1 MDDEIYIADKATL
14 DEVKVTTDKI
24 YDILKGNDCY
34 GFIEHCAI
42 KDPDSRIE
50 AIGINKN
57 YTNLTVDKA
66 NHTFSLGSWA
76 TFPVLVEN
84 KPYMVKSNGAED
96 YQLSETDYTK
106 KADGVT
112 ASDVADDTYD
122 GGAFSKLIRIY
133 RKQEWVG
140 HDRIVLFSFEEKEGF
155 TADGFGDA
163 PCRWIPMYYGSI
175 DTNGKAHST
184 ANTHLSQSKTTAE
197 QYTAIQT
204 FSTGAKFFGGPIVEV
219 IVDLL
224 MMWAGTSDLQG
235 AYGSGNM
242 SGYVA
247 DAGQDYGMKTNDVVN
262 GGQFYGSSDGASLN
276 KILHSVVLGSY
287 SQWMRDPY
295 EVIVNGAVKVSKDY
309 TYDPTGAT
317 YEDTGI
323 KVPNSE
329 GWHFPLDYYP
339 VKGYGSVP
347 IAPYSGG
354 STAEGPCDGTY
365 TSGSQGSITAVC
377 LRFGS
382 CDYGAP
388 DGVRARGWFF
398 VASSTYWS
406 VGFALFL

>member
-1 MDDEIYIADKATL
+1 MSKTFIADKETL
-14 DEVKVTTDKI
+14 DKVYAI
-24 YDILKGNDCY
+24 VSNNDCY

-42 KDPDSRIE
+42 KNPAQRIE
-50 AIGINKN
+50 YIGLNKDFAP
-57 YTNLTVDKA
+57 LTVDKA
-66 NHTFSLGSWA
+66 AHTFSLGSWA
-76 TFPVLVEN
+76 TFPVLTEN

-140 HDRIVLFSFEEKEGF
+140 HDRIVLFSFVEKEGF
-155 TADGFGDA
+155 TADGFGDT
-163 PCRWIPMYYGSI
+163 PHRWIPMFYGSI
-175 DTNGKAHST
+175 DGNGKAHST
-184 ANTHLSQSKTTAE
+184 ANTHLSKNKTTAE
-197 QYTAIQT
+197 QYTAIQS
-204 FSTGAKFFGGPIVEV
+204 FNANAKFFGGPIVEV
-219 IVDLL
+219 IIDLL
-224 MMWAGTSDLQG
+224 MMFAKTSDMQG
-235 AYGSGNM
+235 AYGNGNM
-242 SGYVA
+242 SGY
-247 DAGQDYGMKTNDVVN
+247 DASDTTDYGMKTNNVVG
-262 GGQFYGSSDGASLN
+262 GGQFYGSSDGTSLN

-295 EVIVNGAVKVSKDY
+295 EVIVNGKVKVSKDY

-323 KVPNSE
+323 TVPNI
-329 GWHFPLDYYP
+329 GNWTYPLNYYP
-339 VKGYGSVP
+339 VKGYGSIP

-365 TSGSQGSITAVC
+365 IANDQSSQTAVS

-382 CDYGAP
+382 CSSGAP
-388 DGVRARGWFF
+388 DGVRARYWAN
-398 VASSTYWS
+398 VATTAYWHI
-406 VGFALFL
+406 GFALFL

>member
-1 MDDEIYIADKATL
+1 MSKTFIADKETL
-14 DEVKVTTDKI
+14 DKVYAIVSD
-24 YDILKGNDCY
+24 NDCY

-42 KDPDSRIE
+42 KNPAQRIE
-50 AIGINKN
+50 YIGLNKN
-57 YTNLTVDKA
+57 YTPLTVDKA
-66 NHTFSLGSWA
+66 AHTFSLGSWA
-76 TFPVLVEN
+76 TFPVLTEN

-112 ASDVADDTYD
+112 SSDVADDTYD

-163 PCRWIPMYYGSI
+163 PCRWIPMFYGSI

-184 ANTHLSQSKTTAE
+184 ANTHLSKSKTTAE
-197 QYTAIQT
+197 QYTAIQN
-204 FSTGAKFFGGPIVEV
+204 FNANAKFFGGPIVEV
-219 IVDLL
+219 IIDLL
-224 MMWAGTSDLQG
+224 MMFAKTSDMQG
-235 AYGSGNM
+235 AYGNGNV
-242 SGYVA
+242 SGY
-247 DAGQDYGMKTNDVVN
+247 DASDTTDYGMKTNNVVG
-262 GGQFYGSSDGASLN
+262 GGQFYGSSDGTSLN

-295 EVIVNGAVKVSKDY
+295 EVVVNGKVKVSKNY

-323 KVPNSE
+323 MVPNI
-329 GWHFPLDYYP
+329 GNWTYVLDYYP
-339 VKGYGSVP
+339 VKGYGSIP

-365 TSGSQGSITAVC
+365 VAADQSTKTAVSV
-377 LRFGS
+377 RFGACS
-382 CDYGAP
+382 AGAR
-388 DGVRARGWFF
+388 DGVRARSWAD
-398 VASSTYWS
+398 VAPDTSWG

>member
-1 MDDEIYIADKATL
+1 MSKTFIADKETL
-14 DEVKVTTDKI
+14 DKVYAIVSD
-24 YDILKGNDCY
+24 NDCY

-42 KDPDSRIE
+42 KNPAQRIE
-50 AIGINKN
+50 YIGLNKN
-57 YTNLTVDKA
+57 YTPLTVDKA
-66 NHTFSLGSWA
+66 AHTFSLGSWA
-76 TFPVLVEN
+76 TFPVLTEN

-112 ASDVADDTYD
+112 SSDVADDTYD

-163 PCRWIPMYYGSI
+163 PCRWIPMFYGSI

-184 ANTHLSQSKTTAE
+184 ANTHLSKNKTTAE
-197 QYTAIQT
+197 QYTAIQS
-204 FSTGAKFFGGPIVEV
+204 FNANAKFFGGPIVEV
-219 IVDLL
+219 IIDLL
-224 MMWAGTSDLQG
+224 MMFAKTSDMQG
-235 AYGSGNM
+235 AYGDGNM
-242 SGYVA
+242 SGY
-247 DAGQDYGMKTNDVVN
+247 DASDTTDYGMKTNNVVG
-262 GGQFYGSSDGASLN
+262 GGQFYGSSDGTSLN

-295 EVIVNGAVKVSKDY
+295 EVVVNGKVKVSKNY

-323 KVPNSE
+323 MVPNI
-329 GWHFPLDYYP
+329 GNWTYALDYYP
-339 VKGYGSVP
+339 VKGYGSIP

-365 TSGSQGSITAVC
+365 VAADQSTKTAVSI
-377 LRFGS
+377 RFGS
-382 CDYGAP
+382 CSNGARG
-388 DGVRARGWFF
+388 GVRARSWDH
-398 VASSTYWS
+398 VATDTTWDI
-406 VGFALFL
+406 GFALFL

>member
-1 MDDEIYIADKATL
+1 MGKTFIADKETL
-14 DEVKVTTDKI
+14 DKVYAIVSD
-24 YDILKGNDCY
+24 NDCY

-42 KDPDSRIE
+42 KNPAQRIE
-50 AIGINKN
+50 YIGLNKN
-57 YTNLTVDKA
+57 YTPLTVDKA
-66 NHTFSLGSWA
+66 AHTFSLGSWA
-76 TFPVLVEN
+76 TFPVLTEN

-140 HDRIVLFSFEEKEGF
+140 HDRIVLFSFEKKEGF

-163 PCRWIPMYYGSI
+163 PCRWIPMFYGSI

-184 ANTHLSQSKTTAE
+184 ANTHLSKNKTTAE
-197 QYTAIQT
+197 QYTAIQS
-204 FSTGAKFFGGPIVEV
+204 FNANAKFFGGPIVEV
-219 IVDLL
+219 IIDLL
-224 MMWAGTSDLQG
+224 MMFAKTSDMQG
-235 AYGSGNM
+235 AYGDGNM
-242 SGYVA
+242 SGY
-247 DAGQDYGMKTNDVVN
+247 DASDTTDYGMKTNNVVG
-262 GGQFYGSSDGASLN
+262 GGQFYGSSDGTSLN

-295 EVIVNGAVKVSKDY
+295 EVVVNGKVKVSKDY

-323 KVPNSE
+323 MVPNIGS
-329 GWHFPLDYYP
+329 WTYSLDYYP
-339 VKGYGSVP
+339 VKGYGSIP

-365 TSGSQGSITAVC
+365 VAADQSTKTAVSI
-377 LRFGS
+377 RFGY
-382 CDYGAP
+382 CAYGAP
-388 DGVRARGWFF
+388 DGGRARNWSCGATITGW
-398 VASSTYWS
+398 TL
-406 VGFALFL
+406 GFALFL

>member
-1 MDDEIYIADKATL
+1 MSKTFIADKETL
-14 DEVKVTTDKI
+14 DKVYAIVSD
-24 YDILKGNDCY
+24 NDCY

-42 KDPDSRIE
+42 KNPAQRIE
-50 AIGINKN
+50 YIGLNKN
-57 YTNLTVDKA
+57 YTPLTVDKA
-66 NHTFSLGSWA
+66 AHTFSLGSWA
-76 TFPVLVEN
+76 TFPVLTEN

-112 ASDVADDTYD
+112 SSDVADDTYD

-163 PCRWIPMYYGSI
+163 PCRWIPMFYGSI

-184 ANTHLSQSKTTAE
+184 ANTHLSKNKTTAE
-197 QYTAIQT
+197 QYTAIQN
-204 FSTGAKFFGGPIVEV
+204 FNANAKFFGGPIVEV
-219 IVDLL
+219 IIDLL
-224 MMWAGTSDLQG
+224 MMFAKTSDMQG
-235 AYGSGNM
+235 AYGDGNM
-242 SGYVA
+242 SGY
-247 DAGQDYGMKTNDVVN
+247 DASDTTDYGMKTNNVVG
-262 GGQFYGSSDGASLN
+262 GGQFYGSTDGTSLN

-295 EVIVNGAVKVSKDY
+295 EVVVNGKVKVSKDY

-323 KVPNSE
+323 MVPNI
-329 GWHFPLDYYP
+329 GNWTYPLDYYP
-339 VKGYGSVP
+339 VKGYGSIP

-365 TSGSQGSITAVC
+365 VAADQSTKTAVS
-377 LRFGS
+377 LRFGY
-382 CDYGAP
+382 CDNGAH
-388 DGVRARGWFF
+388 DGVRARNWNH
-398 VASSTYWS
+398 VATNTYWNF
-406 VGFALFL
+406 GFALFL

>member
-1 MDDEIYIADKATL
+1 MGKTFIADKETL
-14 DEVKVTTDKI
+14 DKVYAIVSD
-24 YDILKGNDCY
+24 NDCY

-42 KDPDSRIE
+42 KNPAQRIE
-50 AIGINKN
+50 YIGLNKN
-57 YTNLTVDKA
+57 FTPLTVDKA
-66 NHTFSLGSWA
+66 AHTFSLGSWA
-76 TFPVLVEN
+76 TFPVLTEN

-106 KADGVT
+106 KSDGVT

-163 PCRWIPMYYGSI
+163 PCRWIPMFYGSI

-184 ANTHLSQSKTTAE
+184 ANTHLSKNKTTAE
-197 QYTAIQT
+197 QYTAIQN
-204 FSTGAKFFGGPIVEV
+204 FNANAKFFGGPIVET
-219 IVDLL
+219 IIDLL
-224 MMWAGTSDLQG
+224 MMFAKTSDLQG
-235 AYGSGNM
+235 AYGNGNM
-242 SGYVA
+242 SGY
-247 DAGQDYGMKTNDVVN
+247 DASDTTDYGMKTNNIVG
-262 GGQFYGSSDGASLN
+262 GGQFYGSTDGTSLN

-295 EVIVNGAVKVSKDY
+295 EVVVNGKVKVSKDY

-323 KVPNSE
+323 MVPNI
-329 GWHFPLDYYP
+329 GNWTYPLDYYP
-339 VKGYGSVP
+339 IKGYGSIP

-365 TSGSQGSITAVC
+365 VAADQSTKTAVSI
-377 LRFGS
+377 RFGD
-382 CDYGAP
+382 CRGGALG
-388 DGVRARGWFF
+388 GVRARAWTD
-398 VASSTYWS
+398 VATHTYWNL
-406 VGFALFL
+406 GFALFL

>member
-1 MDDEIYIADKATL
+1 MGKTFIADKETL
-14 DEVKVTTDKI
+14 DKVYAIVSD
-24 YDILKGNDCY
+24 NDCY

-42 KDPDSRIE
+42 KNPAQRIE
-50 AIGINKN
+50 YIGLNKN
-57 YTNLTVDKA
+57 FTPLTVDKA
-66 NHTFSLGSWA
+66 AHTFSLGSWA
-76 TFPVLVEN
+76 TFPVLTEN

-106 KADGVT
+106 KSDGVT

-163 PCRWIPMYYGSI
+163 PCRWIPMFYGSI
-175 DTNGKAHST
+175 DANGKAHST
-184 ANTHLSQSKTTAE
+184 ANTHLSKNKTTAE
-197 QYTAIQT
+197 QYSAIQT
-204 FSTGAKFFGGPIVEV
+204 FNANAKFFGGPIVEV
-219 IVDLL
+219 IIDLL
-224 MMWAGTSDLQG
+224 MMFAKTSDMQG
-235 AYGSGNM
+235 AYGNGNM
-242 SGYVA
+242 SGY
-247 DAGQDYGMKTNDVVN
+247 DASDTTDYGMKTNNIVG
-262 GGQFYGSSDGASLN
+262 GGQFYGSTDGTSLN

-295 EVIVNGAVKVSKDY
+295 EVVVNGKVKVSKDY

-323 KVPNSE
+323 MVPNI
-329 GWHFPLDYYP
+329 GNWTYPLDYYP
-339 VKGYGSVP
+339 VKGYGSIP

-365 TSGSQGSITAVC
+365 VSNTQSSITAVA
-377 LRFGS
+377 LRFGN
-382 CDYGAP
+382 CANGAP
-388 DGVRARGWFF
+388 DGVRARHWGG
-398 VASSTYWS
+398 VATNSDWTI
-406 VGFALFL
+406 GFALFL

>member
-1 MDDEIYIADKATL
+1 MATFIADKETL
-14 DEVKVTTDKI
+14 DKVYAI
-24 YDILKGNDCY
+24 VSENDCY

-42 KDPDSRIE
+42 KNPAQRIE
-50 AIGINKN
+50 YIGLNKN
-57 YTNLTVDKA
+57 YTPLTVDKA
-66 NHTFSLGSWA
+66 AHTFSLGSWA
-76 TFPVLVEN
+76 TFPVLTEN

-163 PCRWIPMYYGSI
+163 PCRWIPMFYGSI

-184 ANTHLSQSKTTAE
+184 ANTHLSKNKTTAE
-197 QYTAIQT
+197 QYTAIQS
-204 FSTGAKFFGGPIVEV
+204 FNANAKFFGGPIVEV
-219 IVDLL
+219 IIDLL
-224 MMWAGTSDLQG
+224 MMFAKTSDMQG
-235 AYGSGNM
+235 AYGDGNM
-242 SGYVA
+242 SGY
-247 DAGQDYGMKTNDVVN
+247 DASDTTDYGMKTNNVVG
-262 GGQFYGSSDGASLN
+262 GGQFYGSSDGRSLN

-295 EVIVNGAVKVSKDY
+295 EVVVNGKVKVSKDY

-323 KVPNSE
+323 MVPNIGS
-329 GWHFPLDYYP
+329 WTYPLDYYP
-339 VKGYGSVP
+339 VKGYGSIP

-365 TSGSQGSITAVC
+365 VANDQSSKTAVSV
-377 LRFGS
+377 RFGA
-382 CDYGAP
+382 CNYGAP
-388 DGVRARGWFF
+388 GGVRARAWTY
-398 VASSTYWS
+398 VATTANWS
-406 VGFALFL
+406 IGFALFL

>member
-1 MDDEIYIADKATL
+1 MSKTFIADKETL
-14 DEVKVTTDKI
+14 DKVYAIVSD
-24 YDILKGNDCY
+24 NDCY

-42 KDPDSRIE
+42 KNPAQRIE
-50 AIGINKN
+50 YIGLNKN
-57 YTNLTVDKA
+57 YTPLTVDKA
-66 NHTFSLGSWA
+66 AHTFSLGSWA
-76 TFPVLVEN
+76 TFPVLTEN

-163 PCRWIPMYYGSI
+163 PCRWIPMFYGSI
-175 DTNGKAHST
+175 DGNGKAHST
-184 ANTHLSQSKTTAE
+184 ANTHLSKNKTTAE
-197 QYTAIQT
+197 QYAAIQN
-204 FSTGAKFFGGPIVEV
+204 FNANAKFFGGPIVEV
-219 IVDLL
+219 IIDLL
-224 MMWAGTSDLQG
+224 MIFAKTSDMQG
-235 AYGSGNM
+235 AYGDGNM
-242 SGYVA
+242 SGY
-247 DAGQDYGMKTNDVVN
+247 DASDTTDYGMKTNNVVG
-262 GGQFYGSSDGASLN
+262 GGQFYGSSDGTSLN

-295 EVIVNGAVKVSKDY
+295 EVVVNGKVKVSKNY

-323 KVPNSE
+323 MVPNI
-329 GWHFPLDYYP
+329 GNWTYPLDYYP
-339 VKGYGSVP
+339 VKGYGSIP

-365 TSGSQGSITAVC
+365 VSNTQNSITAVSI
-377 LRFGS
+377 RFGY
-382 CDYGAP
+382 CLGGAL
-388 DGVRARGWFF
+388 DGVRARMWTS
-398 VASSTYWS
+398 VATYTYWHI
-406 VGFALFL
+406 GFALFL

>member
-1 MDDEIYIADKATL
+1 MGKTFIADKETL
-14 DEVKVTTDKI
+14 DKVYAIVSD
-24 YDILKGNDCY
+24 NDCY

-42 KDPDSRIE
+42 KNPAQRIE
-50 AIGINKN
+50 YIGLNKN
-57 YTNLTVDKA
+57 YTPLTVDKA
-66 NHTFSLGSWA
+66 AHTFSLGSWA
-76 TFPVLVEN
+76 TFPVLTEN

-112 ASDVADDTYD
+112 TSDVADDTYD

-163 PCRWIPMYYGSI
+163 PHRWIPMFYGSI
-175 DTNGKAHST
+175 DGNGKAHST
-184 ANTHLSQSKTTAE
+184 ANTHLSKNKTTAE
-197 QYTAIQT
+197 QYTAIQS
-204 FSTGAKFFGGPIVEV
+204 FNANAKFFGGPIVEV
-219 IVDLL
+219 IIDLL
-224 MMWAGTSDLQG
+224 MMFAKTSDMQG
-235 AYGSGNM
+235 AYGDGNM
-242 SGYVA
+242 SGY
-247 DAGQDYGMKTNDVVN
+247 DASDTTDYGMKTNNVVG
-262 GGQFYGSSDGASLN
+262 GGQFYGSSDGTSLN

-295 EVIVNGAVKVSKDY
+295 EVVVNGKVKVSKDY

-323 KVPNSE
+323 MVPNI
-329 GWHFPLDYYP
+329 GNWTYALDYYP
-339 VKGYGSVP
+339 VKGYGSIP

-365 TSGSQGSITAVC
+365 VAADQSTKTAVS
-377 LRFGS
+377 LRFGA
-382 CDYGAP
+382 CFNGAL
-388 DGVRARGWFF
+388 DGVRARHWDD
-398 VASSTYWS
+398 VATITYWAF
-406 VGFALFL
+406 GFALFL